1 MISLVTAATAQTT
14 VRQACSAL
22 GIAPATYYRNVA
34 PRHTVH
40 RRRGQGR
47 KLDQE
52 EKQRTLGYL
61 HEARF
66 ADLAVPQVHAQ
77 LLEESIYVCS
87 ERTMYRVLHE
97 HQEVRERRDRRRH
110 PKYSIPRLV
119 AFAPKQVWTW
129 DISKIPGPFKRSW
142 FHLYVIL
149 DIYSRF
155 VVGWMLAHRESTEL
169 GKRLISD
176 ACKRE
181 GIVENQ
187 LIIHADRGSPM
198 KAKPMEDLF
207 VDLGIGKSHSRPRV
221 SNDNPYSE
229 SFFGTT
235 KEHMPEHFD
244 SIAQAR
250 SFFSDTFSAYNNERK
265 HVGLQMLTP
274 ATVHFGRVDEVLV
287 VKQAALDGAY
297 QRNPKRFPNG
307 RPVAKRPATEVW
319 INKPDAA
326 SVFQEPVPNQQES
339 QPVPLPS
346 DDTRSQPSSTP
357 PKGVQA
363 GVAPHI
369 STQNIDV
376 PLL

>member
-1 MISLVTAATAQTT
+1 MISLVTAAAEQSTT
-14 VRQACSAL
+14 QHACSAL
-22 GIAPATYYRNVA
+22 GIARATYYRNVE

-47 KLDQE
+47 KLNQE
-52 EKQRTLGYL
+52 EKQRALDYL

-87 ERTMYRVLHE
+87 ERTMYRVLNE
-97 HQEVRERRDRRRH
+97 RQEIRERRDRRRH
-110 PKYSIPRLV
+110 PIYKIPRLV
-119 AFAPKQVWTW
+119 AHGPKQVWTW
-129 DISKIPGPFKRSW
+129 DISKIPGPIKRSW

-181 GIVENQ
+181 GILADE

-229 SFFGTT
+229 SLFGTT

-250 SFFSDTFSAYNNERK
+250 AFFSDTFNAYNNERK

-274 ATVHFGRVDEVLV
+274 ATVHFGRVDEVLAI
-287 VKQAALDGAY
+287 KQAALDEAY
-297 QRNPKRFPNG
+297 WRNPKRFPHG
-307 RPVAKRPATEVW
+307 PPIAKRPPKEVW

-326 SVFQEPVPNQQES
+326 QVNQEPMPNMQES

-346 DDTRSQPSSTP
+346 DDTRRQPSGTP